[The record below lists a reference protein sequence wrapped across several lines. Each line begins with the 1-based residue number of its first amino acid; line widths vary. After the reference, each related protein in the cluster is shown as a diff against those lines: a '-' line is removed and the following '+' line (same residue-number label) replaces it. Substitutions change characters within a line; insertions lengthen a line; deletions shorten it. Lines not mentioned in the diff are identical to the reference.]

1 MGRPRTMGKKAK
13 NAGSKNEPKESKG
26 ADLSEQFQKELMQQQ
41 EKISQAAI
49 KLENMAERKEKQER
63 ELRRCIL
70 SAKEVDTMT
79 DGSLLYRQYGRMF
92 LNADKEELLD
102 QLEVSAKKSQKEVK
116 TVEDTMVYFEKQR
129 AEAETNLR
137 EMMAQL
143 EKQMAAQEAA

>member
-1 MGRPRTMGKKAK
+1 MGKKAK
-13 NAGSKNEPKESKG
+13 NAGSKKNEPKESKG
-26 ADLSEQFQKELMQQQ
+26 ADLSEQFQKEIMQQQ

-92 LNADKEELLD
+92 LNADKEELWT
-102 QLEVSAKKSQKEVK
+102 SWRS
-116 TVEDTMVYFEKQR
+116 
-129 AEAETNLR
+129 LR
-137 EMMAQL
+137 RSRRRRSRL
-143 EKQMAAQEAA
+143 W